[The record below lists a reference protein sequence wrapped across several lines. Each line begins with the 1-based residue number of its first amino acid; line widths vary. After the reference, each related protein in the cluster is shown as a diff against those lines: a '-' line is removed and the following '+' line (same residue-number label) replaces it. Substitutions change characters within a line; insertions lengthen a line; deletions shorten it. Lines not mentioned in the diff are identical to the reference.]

1 MEFCDEKDYEN
12 ISLLDNL
19 EIPNILDNLGS
30 GILEVK
36 NTTKGTS
43 FKVKVELSAK
53 EVDVLKAGGKLNYT
67 KNQAN

>member
-1 MEFCDEKDYEN
+1 MEFCDDKDYEN

-36 NTTKGTS
+36 NTTK
-43 FKVKVELSAK
+43 ELLLR
-53 EVDVLKAGGKLNYT
+53 LK
-67 KNQAN
+67 